1 VHFVQ
6 TESTIFI
13 ALHTGHSTS
22 TNAAIS
28 FMHRIIFIILL
39 IILLGYTASP
49 PVVIPPAAPKI
60 LTELVVLTVNSPAS
74 YYEDADGN
82 FRGLDHDLAQAFAR
96 YLNVPV
102 RFQVMEKTEE
112 IFHALEKGQANLAA
126 AALTVTPPREKLAHF
141 AAPYQTA
148 TTQVIARVDEDMPKD
163 AAHLVNAKVHVT
175 PTGGAFQSMVGLK
188 QQFPNLLWRE
198 AGELSED
205 DLLQKLEDGEIDV
218 AVGDSHLFALS
229 RNYFPD
235 IKVMFELGQPAPVA
249 WALPLKDPYELLPK
263 ANAFMEK
270 IRADGTLKRL
280 IDRYYGHVAQLKRD
294 DISTLIERTTTILPR
309 YKQYFW
315 QAQQRTGID
324 WRLLAAVAYQESHWD
339 PLATSY
345 TGVRGMMMLTVDT
358 AERMKVADRLDARQ
372 SILGGADYLLT
383 LRDESLPARIPEP
396 DRTWLALAA
405 YNQGLGHLEDARILA
420 QNQKFSP
427 DAWLD
432 VKLSLPSIAS
442 PRFYKKLKHGYGRG
456 EEAVQFVENIRNY
469 YDILLRLEKPY
480 EVMQQ
485 AFDDGPIAPRKADP
499 RTAVLKVV
507 NLPKRA
513 TEPDEEEMKPTLT
526 AAKANKALPTPEEIA
541 AVLSG
546 KPIKALPAADEVSA
560 TLNAAKPAPTK
571 EAEASPAPA
580 DKPSAPQE

>member
-1 VHFVQ
+1 
-6 TESTIFI
+6 
-13 ALHTGHSTS
+13 
-22 TNAAIS
+22 
-28 FMHRIIFIILL
+28 MHRIIFIILL
-39 IILLGYTASP
+39 IILLGYSNSP
-49 PVVIPPAAPKI
+49 PIVIPPPAAKI
-60 LTELVVLTVNSPAS
+60 LSELVVLTVNSPAS

-82 FRGLDHDLAQAFAR
+82 YRGLDHDLAQEFAR

-102 RFQVMEKTEE
+102 KFVVVEKTDEL
-112 IFHALEKGQANLAA
+112 FPALDAGRGNLAA
-126 AALTVTPPREKLAHF
+126 AALTVTAQRGKLAHF
-141 AAPYQTA
+141 AEAYQNT

-229 RNYFPD
+229 KNFFPG
-235 IKVMFELGQPAPVA
+235 IKVMFELGQPTSVA
-249 WALPLKDPYELLPK
+249 WALPLNDPYELLPK
-263 ANAFMEK
+263 ANEFMQK

-280 IDRYYGHVAQLKRD
+280 IDRYYGHVTRLKSD
-294 DISTLIERTTTILPR
+294 DISGLIERASTTLPR
-309 YKQYFW
+309 YKQFFW

-339 PLATSY
+339 PYATSY
-345 TGVRGMMMLTVDT
+345 TGVRGMMMLTVET
-358 AERMKVADRLDARQ
+358 AERMKVADRLDPRQ

-383 LRDESLPARIPEP
+383 LRDDSLPARIPEP

-405 YNQGLGHLEDARILA
+405 YNQGLGHVEDARILV
-420 QNQKFSP
+420 QNQKLSP

-432 VKLSLPSIAS
+432 VKLALPSISS

-480 EVMQQ
+480 EPMLNV
-485 AFDDGPIAPRKADP
+485 FDDTPIAPRKPDP
-499 RTAVLKVV
+499 RMAVLTVV

-513 TEPDEEEMKPTLT
+513 VESDEEEVKPTLT
-526 AAKANKALPTPEEIA
+526 AVKSSKPLPTPEEIA
-541 AVLSG
+541 AALSPNR
-546 KPIKALPAADEVSA
+546 PIKALPVAEEVPVNHNTTKAIIPSPTTEAA
-560 TLNAAKPAPTK
+560 
-571 EAEASPAPA
+571 ASPAPA
-580 DKPSAPQE
+580 DTPSAPQE